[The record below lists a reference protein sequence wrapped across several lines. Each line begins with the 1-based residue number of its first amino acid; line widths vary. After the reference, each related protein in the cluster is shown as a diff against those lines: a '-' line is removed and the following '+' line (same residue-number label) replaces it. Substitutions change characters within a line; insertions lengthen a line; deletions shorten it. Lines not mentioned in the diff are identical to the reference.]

1 MKKGEL
7 SQEELYE
14 LSKKIYYMAVEFE
27 KSGLQVSQGRTEI
40 FAEMGRIIKMRIEE
54 KS

>member
-14 LSKKIYYMAVEFE
+14 LSKKIYYMVVEFE

-40 FAEMGRIIKMRIEE
+40 FAEIGGIIR
-54 KS
+54 SVS